1 MARSRTENSIKNS
14 SVALITQGINVVL
27 NFITRTVFIK
37 FLGAS
42 YLGINGLFTNI
53 LSVLSFAEL
62 GFGTAIVFM
71 LYEPLAKNDQRG
83 ISAIMNFYKKV
94 YNIIGFVILG
104 LGIAMIPLL
113 PFFINDAKELP
124 ANLPPLWVIYLLYV
138 ISTSSSYF
146 FNYKRSIII
155 ASQNGYLDS
164 FNTLIFNIL
173 RNILQCIMLMIWHS
187 FLVYLIIQISC
198 TILSNIFMARKAD
211 KLFPFMKENR
221 DAKIGRDSLKTILK
235 NVTAMS
241 MHKIS
246 SVIVSSTDNI
256 LIAKFV
262 GLTAAGY
269 YSNYT
274 MITLTLKTV
283 YTQAMSP
290 VTASVGNLIASESK
304 EKLRQFTVRMFFLN
318 ACIAIF
324 FSSCLASLVNP
335 FISLFWGAEYV
346 FDYFTVLLIVLSF
359 YLNCMRQT
367 MIIMI
372 DAGGLFWKNKWKGLV
387 EATVN
392 LVVSIVL
399 AGPLQMGINGI
410 VIGTIISC
418 ISTNLWWDPYVV
430 YKYSLEEKISKYFK
444 SYFIYSLVFVF
455 CVASSLLIEFL
466 IPLNFIT
473 FFVYCLISVAIPIVV
488 IVGVFHKTDSFQYF
502 KRIAANKISKVKNK
516 KGEKR

>member
-1 MARSRTENSIKNS
+1 MSKSRTDNSIKNS
-14 SVALITQGINVVL
+14 SVALLTQGINVLL
-27 NFITRTVFIK
+27 NFITRTIFIK
-37 FLGAS
+37 CLGAS

-71 LYEPLAKNDQRG
+71 LYKPLSTNDERNV
-83 ISAIMNFYKKV
+83 SALMNFYKKV
-94 YNIIGFVILG
+94 YNTIGLIILG
-104 LGIAMIPLL
+104 LGVLLIPFLN
-113 PFFINDAKELP
+113 FFINNTSELP
-124 ANLPPLWVIYLLYV
+124 ENLPPLWIIYMLYV
-138 ISTSSSYF
+138 LNTSVSYF

-164 FNTLIFNIL
+164 FNTLVFNIL
-173 RNILQCIMLMIWHS
+173 RNVLQCIMLMLWNS
-187 FLVYLIIQISC
+187 FLVYLCIQIGC
-198 TILSNIFMARKAD
+198 TMLSNIFMSRKAD
-211 KLFPFMKENR
+211 KLFPYMKNNR
-221 DAKIGRDSLKTILK
+221 DAKISKESFHTILK
-235 NVTAMS
+235 NVLAMS

-262 GLTAAGY
+262 GLASAGY

-283 YTQAMSP
+283 YTQALSP
-290 VTASVGNLIASESK
+290 ITASVGNLIALENK
-304 EKLRQFTVRMFFLN
+304 EKLRQFTDRMFFLN

-324 FSSCLASLVNP
+324 FSSCLATLVNP
-335 FISLFWGAEYV
+335 FISVFWGSEYA
-346 FDYFTVLLIVLSF
+346 FKYFTVLLIVFSF

-399 AGPLQMGINGI
+399 ADTFKMGIDGI
-410 VIGTIISC
+410 VIGTIVSC
-418 ISTNLWWDPYVV
+418 LSTNLWWDPYVV
-430 YKYSLEEKISKYFK
+430 YKYALKEKLSKYFSK
-444 SYFIYSLVFVF
+444 YILYTLVLVGCISLV
-455 CVASSLLIEFL
+455 LLVEIW
-466 IPLNFIT
+466 IPVNIFT
-473 FFVYCLISVAIPIVV
+473 FFIDCIISVSIPI
-488 IVGVFHKTDSFQYF
+488 IIIILLFRKTDNFEYF
-502 KRIAANKISKVKNK
+502 KNIAVSKIKKINK
-516 KGEKR
+516 KK